1 MITKYYLISSAD
13 NLLWYTEDHGLGYSE
28 RWSPN
33 LSEAYRFASIEDA
46 EHEILN
52 DVFGG
57 VSRFFITELIVKE

>member
-1 MITKYYLISSAD
+1 MITKYYLISSSD
-13 NLLWYTEDHGLGYSE
+13 NYHWYTEDHNSSDGD

-33 LSEAYRFASIEDA
+33 ISEAYRFLSREDA
-46 EHEILN
+46 ELEISN